1 MQAAPDAG
9 DVRRLYAHGGIE
21 VVPLSQAIGAEICG
35 VDLTQEPGSATWTAI
50 HRAWLDH
57 SVLLFRDQRLSDADL
72 VRFSRH
78 FGDLDPSPRMG
89 WPVDE
94 EGTLPEIFVIS
105 NVVKHGRPIGYLGDG
120 ELDWHTDMSHAA
132 IPSKA
137 STLYALEIPADGSG
151 CTGFMNMYLVLEA
164 LPETLRHQA
173 EQHCMK
179 HDATHTIEG
188 VLRQGFR
195 PEDAEDI
202 VTAPGPVHPL
212 VRTHGET
219 GRQALYLGRQWNG
232 SWRSGHVQGLSR
244 QASEALQDMLWNIV
258 RTEQFVWYHHWR
270 VGDYLL
276 WDNRC
281 VMHRRQPV
289 TPGMRRVMHRTQIRD
304 TPSRQP

>member
-1 MQAAPDAG
+1 MQVVLCAEDAL
-9 DVRRLYAHGGIE
+9 RLYARGGIA
-21 VVPLSQAIGAEICG
+21 VVPLSQTIGAEIRG
-35 VDLTQEPGSATWTAI
+35 VDLRQALDPATWTAI

-57 SVLLFRDQRLSDADL
+57 SVLLFRDQQLSDAEL

-78 FGDLDPSPRMG
+78 FGPLDHGPRMG
-89 WPVDE
+89 WQRDD

-105 NVVKHGRPIGYLGDG
+105 NVVEHGRPIGYLGDG

-151 CTGFMNMYLVLEA
+151 RTGFMNMYQVLEA
-164 LPETLRHQA
+164 LPDALRRQIA
-173 EQHCMK
+173 DRCMK

-195 PEDAEDI
+195 PEDGEDI

-212 VRTHGET
+212 VRTHRET

-232 SWRSGHVQGLSR
+232 SWRSGYVLGLSR
-244 QASEALQDMLWNIV
+244 QASEALQDTLWNIV
-258 RTEQFVWYHHWR
+258 RAEQFVWYQQWR

-281 VMHRRQPV
+281 VMHRREPFP
-289 TPGMRRVMHRTQIRD
+289 PGMRRVMHRTQIRD
-304 TPSRQP
+304 TL